1 MKIFWSWQS
10 DVSPKSCRSLI
21 KSALTDAIKQVSL
34 ELDVEDADRPEID
47 HDTKGVP
54 GMVDIPATILQ
65 KISEAA
71 CFVAD
76 MTPIARTAGGKAV
89 ANPNVCIELGWAMQK
104 PGLAN
109 IIAVMNLAGG
119 WTIDDR
125 PFDIKQRRTIAFTLA
140 EDAKPEETA
149 KVRKQLTKDFAGAL
163 KANLSAQ
170 LEARAADNPI
180 KGVEANPDDASIWAT
195 AKPTLTYFDNRGQ
208 HNVPLDGGSRGYL
221 RIIPAA
227 WKNGA
232 PSVVDIRDLPSHEQ
246 VWPPSSG
253 GGSGDFGTCEEGFL
267 NLWFTGRNDGGQLTT
282 GNVACFFDETG
293 EFWLL
298 HGTAVHSTSGGPV
311 LAINA
316 LMTSWQRAL
325 RAATNIFDKFG
336 ALPTRRI
343 EFGISGLSGCRW
355 PGNGSFDQPIA
366 RKPRFRLECQRRVW
380 TETGQLEVIMDA
392 YNGVRD
398 IFSLPKVDLAATKA
412 ILA

>member
-47 HDTKGVP
+47 HDTKDVP

-125 PFDIKQRRTIAFTLA
+125 PFDIKQRRTIVFTLP
-140 EDAKPEETA
+140 EDAKPEEAA
-149 KVRKQLTKDFAGAL
+149 KVRKQLIKDFAGAL
-163 KANLSAQ
+163 KTNLSAQ

-195 AKPTLTYFDNRGQ
+195 AKPTLTYFDDRGQ
-208 HNVPLDGGSRGYL
+208 HSVLLEEGPRGYL

-227 WKNGA
+227 WKNGP
-232 PSVVDIRDLPSHEQ
+232 PSVVDIKELPDHEKI
-246 VWPPSSG
+246 WPPST
-253 GGSGDFGTCEEGFL
+253 GGSSGDLGTCEEGFL
-267 NLWFTGRNDGGQLTT
+267 NLWFTGKDGAEFTT
-282 GNVACFFDETG
+282 GNVACYFDETG

-298 HGTAVHSTSGGPV
+298 HGTAIHTTSNGRF
-311 LAINA
+311 LAINS
-316 LMTSWQRAL
+316 LMIGWQSAL
-325 RAATNIFDKFG
+325 RAATSIFDKFG
-336 ALPTRRI
+336 ALPTRRV

-366 RKPRFRLECQRRVW
+366 RKPRFRWECQRRVW
-380 TETGQLEVIMDA
+380 TEAAQLEVITDA

-398 IFSLPKVDLAATKA
+398 IFSLAKADLAATKA
-412 ILA
+412 VLA